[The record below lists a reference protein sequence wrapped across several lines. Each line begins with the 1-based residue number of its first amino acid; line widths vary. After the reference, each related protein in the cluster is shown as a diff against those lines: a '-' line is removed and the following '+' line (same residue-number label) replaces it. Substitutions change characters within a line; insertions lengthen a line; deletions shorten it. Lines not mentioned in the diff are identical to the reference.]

1 MQAKYKR
8 VLIKL
13 SGEALAG
20 DDAVLDF
27 TMLDKISSAIK
38 QCVEMGVEVAILVG
52 AGNIWRGAKNGVGMN
67 RSRADHMGMLAT
79 VINALALED
88 ALLRA
93 HVDAVAM
100 SSIEMT
106 EFAQVFV
113 RDKAIKYMNDGKVI
127 VLGGGIGNPYF
138 TTDTAAIIRAGELD
152 VDVAILAKNIDAIYD
167 KDPRKYPDA
176 KAFGTVDYEY
186 IISHKLG
193 VIDLAAAALSSENN
207 IPLLLCALEDP
218 ENIVRAVCGE
228 KIGTVVTHTTD

>member
-20 DDAVLDF
+20 DGNVLDF
-27 TMLDKISSAIK
+27 AKLDRVSEAIK
-38 QCVEMGVEVAILVG
+38 ECVAMGVEAAILVG
-52 AGNIWRGAKNGVGMN
+52 AGNIWRGARNGVGMN

-79 VINALALED
+79 VINALAIED
-88 ALLRA
+88 SLLRNG
-93 HVDAVAM
+93 VDAVAM

-113 RDKAIKYMNDGKVI
+113 RDKAIKYMTDGKVV

-167 KDPRKYPDA
+167 KDPRTNPDA
-176 KAFGTVDYEY
+176 KAFGTVDYDY

-193 VIDLAAAALSSENN
+193 VIDLAAAALSSENS

-218 ENIVRAVCGE
+218 QNIVRAVCGE
-228 KIGTVVTHTTD
+228 HIGTVVTHTK

>member
-20 DDAVLDF
+20 DGNVLDF
-27 TMLDKISSAIK
+27 TKLDRVSEAIRE
-38 QCVEMGVEVAILVG
+38 CVAMGVEAAILVG
-52 AGNIWRGAKNGVGMN
+52 AGNIWRGARNGVGMN

-79 VINALALED
+79 VINALAIED
-88 ALLRA
+88 SLLRNG
-93 HVDAVAM
+93 VDAVAM

-113 RDKAIKYMNDGKVI
+113 RDKAIKYMTDGKVV

-167 KDPRKYPDA
+167 KDPRTNPDA
-176 KAFGTVDYEY
+176 KAFCTVDYDY

-193 VIDLAAAALSSENN
+193 VIDLAAAALSSENS

-218 ENIVRAVCGE
+218 QNIVRAVCGE
-228 KIGTVVTHTTD
+228 HIGTVVTHTK